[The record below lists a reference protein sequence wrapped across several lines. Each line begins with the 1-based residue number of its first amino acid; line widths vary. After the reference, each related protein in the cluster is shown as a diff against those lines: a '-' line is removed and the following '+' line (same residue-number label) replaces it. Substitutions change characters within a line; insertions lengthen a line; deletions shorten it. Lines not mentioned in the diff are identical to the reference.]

1 MGLTFIT
8 PAVFISS
15 LVINLLFLNL
25 PGVLWLLARDG
36 LPVAFILFLIHT
48 VYSLFLEMGDRE
60 TIDILIFRNTT
71 FLFIKIRESTRN

>member
-60 TIDILIFRNTT
+60 TTDILQKYNFSFYKN
-71 FLFIKIRESTRN
+71 

>member
-8 PAVFISS
+8 PAVFLSS

-36 LPVAFILFLIHT
+36 LPVAFILFLIQT

-60 TIDILIFRNTT
+60 TTDILQKYHFSFYKN
-71 FLFIKIRESTRN
+71 

>member
-15 LVINLLFLNL
+15 LLTNLLFLNL
-25 PGVLWLLARDG
+25 PGVLWLLTRDG

-48 VYSLFLEMGDRE
+48 VYSLFLEMGDRHNKYSSE
-60 TIDILIFRNTT
+60 IEFSIPI
-71 FLFIKIRESTRN
+71 EC